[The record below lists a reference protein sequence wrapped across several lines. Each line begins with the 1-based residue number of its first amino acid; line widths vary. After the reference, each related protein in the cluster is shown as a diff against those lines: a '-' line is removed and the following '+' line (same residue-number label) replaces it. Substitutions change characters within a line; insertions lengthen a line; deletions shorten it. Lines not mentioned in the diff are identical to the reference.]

1 MAQRRLV
8 VASTNAGKIREVQLA
23 LDQWQEWIVE
33 PLPTRFLEVEESGTT
48 FLENAILKATHYS
61 LLMRDLTLADDSG
74 LCVRALGGRPGVY
87 SARYGTTVEERNQR
101 VLDEL
106 ARADG
111 TDRHAEFHCAFAM
124 ARKGSIIWRTE
135 GRLEGEIAASP
146 AGGGG
151 FGFDPIFFVPPL
163 RKTLAQMTAL
173 EKNQVSARGKALAEL
188 RRFLASL

>member
-23 LDQWQEWIVE
+23 LDQWPEWIVE
-33 PLPTRFLEVEESGTT
+33 PLPPQFLEVEESGTS

-61 LLMRDLTLADDSG
+61 RFLENLTLADDSG

-87 SARYGTTVEERNQR
+87 SARYGPNAEARNQR

-106 ARADG
+106 VRADG
-111 TDRHAEFHCAFAM
+111 TDRHAEFHCAFAI
-124 ARKGSIIWRTE
+124 ARKGSTIWTTE
-135 GRLEGEIAASP
+135 GRLDGEIATVP
-146 AGGGG
+146 AGRDG
-151 FGFDPIFFVPPL
+151 FGFDPIFYVPAL
-163 RKTLAQMTAL
+163 RKTLAEMTTL

-188 RRFLASL
+188 RRFLASI